1 IQVSHKARV
10 SHRKYPIEKYPI
22 EKYLIEKYLIE
33 KYLIEKYLI
42 EKSQQIALW
51 ILNIRII
58 SIRAIIKWLQC
69 AKGRGTLEKYF
80 PGLLD
85 CGRDDPL
92 GPD

>member
-1 IQVSHKARV
+1 MKTETEEISHKGFNEEYNSDRSSLNMLSKLRGRV
-10 SHRKYPIEKYPI
+10 R
-22 EKYLIEKYLIE
+22 
-33 KYLIEKYLI
+33 
-42 EKSQQIALW
+42 SQQIALW
-51 ILNIRII
+51 ILNVRII

-69 AKGRGTLEKYF
+69 AKGRGTLDKYF